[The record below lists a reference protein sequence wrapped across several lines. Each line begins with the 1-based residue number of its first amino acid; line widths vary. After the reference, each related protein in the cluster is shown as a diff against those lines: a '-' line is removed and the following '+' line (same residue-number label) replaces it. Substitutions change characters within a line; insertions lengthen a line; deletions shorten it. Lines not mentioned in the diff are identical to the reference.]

1 MQHISCRCKH
11 CGKSYSYC
19 TYGNGPQFGTEEGC
33 SMEYCGECQT
43 AINDALSKIP
53 VKFRPTLVPVTDEKT
68 KEFLDTLFKQE
79 KEKFYSGSLP
89 IVAKLVGDYGYETV
103 EECTFQWVRY
113 IRGVKTDGSVEYKV
127 EKEYDVSKKEITQK
141 LYTDDR
147 RNKKQSYMPCKQYR
161 LPKKENFSVEIKPLT
176 PPTGEIFFNS
186 PKL

>member
-11 CGKSYSYC
+11 CGKSYTYC

-43 AINDALSKIP
+43 AINEALSKIP
-53 VKFRPTLVPVTDEKT
+53 VKFKPTLVPVTDEKT

-79 KEKFYSGSLP
+79 KEKFYSEKHLNF
-89 IVAKLVGDYGYETV
+89 AKLVGNYGYETV

-127 EKEYDVSKKEITQK
+127 EKEYDISKKEITQK

-147 RNKKQSYMPCKQYR
+147 HNKKQSYTPCEQFR
-161 LPKKENFSVEIKPLT
+161 LPKKEIVGIKPLT